1 MAGRLNRRCGA
12 PLPTGG
18 ECMRRELHA
27 NHRCPWHGGEGP
39 LLRIERKAQK
49 DTRRRSALV
58 AEAERFARQ
67 LRAAG
72 HLPPKAGE

>member
-12 PLPTGG
+12 PLPNGG
-18 ECMRRELHA
+18 GCQRRELHS

-39 LLRIERKAQK
+39 LLRVTRKAEK
-49 DTRRRSALV
+49 DVRRCDQLV
-58 AEAERFARQ
+58 AEAERFVRQ

-72 HLPPKAGE
+72 HLPPKAGV